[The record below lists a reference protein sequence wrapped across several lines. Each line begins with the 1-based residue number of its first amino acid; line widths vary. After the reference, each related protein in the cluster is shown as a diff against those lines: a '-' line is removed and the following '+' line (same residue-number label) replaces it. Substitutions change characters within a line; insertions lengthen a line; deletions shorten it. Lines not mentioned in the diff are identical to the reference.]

1 MPDDSE
7 KNLDP
12 INSLSLFGL
21 DNFFL
26 NFTNLFKN
34 NNYPKVS
41 LLTGDKGN
49 GKFTL
54 AFHFINYVLSRNS
67 KNPYKIKEQTIDKD
81 SLVYKQILSNTCQ
94 NFIYISNE
102 NEKKAGIEN
111 IREIKRKINNSLLN
125 DLPRFIVFDDVELLN
140 LNAANSL
147 LKFIEE
153 PSKLNYFIL
162 INNKKQN
169 IIETVKSRAIETK
182 IFLNKSKKLEVFNN
196 LTSHH
201 NLEEHFS
208 HEFIDFT
215 TPGRLI
221 KYSENLRSLDI
232 DINASFYDI
241 TNTLLTEFKKTKNQ
255 TFFDCIGFF
264 LEIKYSQNKYTN
276 SGEFINFLNEKNN
289 IMKLLYNYKKFNLT
303 NNSILEYIKKSEAHY
318 A

>member
-1 MPDDSE
+1 M
-7 KNLDP
+7 
-12 INSLSLFGL
+12 
-21 DNFFL
+21 
-26 NFTNLFKN
+26 
-34 NNYPKVS
+34 
-41 LLTGDKGN
+41 
-49 GKFTL
+49 
-54 AFHFINYVLSRNS
+54 
-67 KNPYKIKEQTIDKD
+67 
-81 SLVYKQILSNTCQ
+81 
-94 NFIYISNE
+94 
-102 NEKKAGIEN
+102 
-111 IREIKRKINNSLLN
+111 
-125 DLPRFIVFDDVELLN
+125 
-140 LNAANSL
+140 
-147 LKFIEE
+147 
-153 PSKLNYFIL
+153 
-162 INNKKQN
+162 
-169 IIETVKSRAIETK
+169 
-182 IFLNKSKKLEVFNN
+182 
-196 LTSHH
+196 TSHH